1 MGIGMNIREAKFLCV
16 SYDISDNKRR
26 NRVYKTLKRYGLPV
40 QYSVFECWL
49 TESQVEQMRQELA
62 RIVVDDDSVR
72 FYDLC
77 HACHRETITVG
88 TAQTTHL
95 KLAYIF

>member
-1 MGIGMNIREAKFLCV
+1 MSINSREARFLCV
-16 SYDISDNKRR
+16 TYDISHDKRR

-49 TESQVEQMRQELA
+49 SDRQLAELREELA
-62 RIVVDDDSVR
+62 RIVDEDDSVR

-77 HACHRETITVG
+77 NACHRATITVG
-88 TAQTTHL
+88 TAQTTQL
-95 KLAYIF
+95 RQTYIY